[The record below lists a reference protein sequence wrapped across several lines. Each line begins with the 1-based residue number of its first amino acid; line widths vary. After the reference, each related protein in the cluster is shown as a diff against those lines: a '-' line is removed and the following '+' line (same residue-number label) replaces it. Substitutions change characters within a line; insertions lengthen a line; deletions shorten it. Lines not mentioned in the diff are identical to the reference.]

1 MYQGRFFLMAHTHWH
16 NEALHCSAILVAC
29 LLSVKSRSAPPRK
42 RPQDTP
48 RTSFPLSPLACH
60 SAFLSGDLATGF
72 NLSELFRPF
81 QTCDIC
87 SIQASTIPLSHSLL
101 VSTHILD
108 WPCHIFVP
116 LGISAPDLN
125 FDIFCIGKKSTF
137 FLLIFFENTKCC
149 WYVWYEG

>member
-1 MYQGRFFLMAHTHWH
+1 MR
-16 NEALHCSAILVAC
+16 HCIAPLYWSPVC
-29 LLSVKSRSAPPRK
+29 YLSNQDRPPRK

-60 SAFLSGDLATGF
+60 SAFLSSDLATGF

-108 WPCHIFVP
+108 RPCHIFVP

-125 FDIFCIGKKSTF
+125 FDIFCIGKKSRF
-137 FLLIFFENTKCC
+137 FLLIFLRIPNAVGIFGVQGYKRCKYFSVTPHLSII
-149 WYVWYEG
+149 

>member
-1 MYQGRFFLMAHTHWH
+1 MQTMHLTMSIAH
-16 NEALHCSAILVAC
+16 
-29 LLSVKSRSAPPRK
+29 PY
-42 RPQDTP
+42 P

-87 SIQASTIPLSHSLL
+87 SIQVSTIPLSHSLL

-108 WPCHIFVP
+108 QPCHIFVP
-116 LGISAPDLN
+116 LGISVPDFN
-125 FDIFCIGKKSTF
+125 FDIFHIGKKSRF
-137 FLLIFFENTKCC
+137 FLLIFLRIPNATGMFSMKGYRRY
-149 WYVWYEG
+149 WYFSVRRHLSFIWLVTTTGGVFFHQN

>member
-1 MYQGRFFLMAHTHWH
+1 MYQRRFFLMAHTHWH

-29 LLSVKSRSAPPRK
+29 LLSVKSRSPPPKTATRH
-42 RPQDTP
+42 P

-87 SIQASTIPLSHSLL
+87 SIQVSTIPLSHSLL

-108 WPCHIFVP
+108 RPCHIFVP

-125 FDIFCIGKKSTF
+125 FDVFCIVLF
-137 FLLIFFENTKCC
+137 FLIFLRIPKAAGMFGVKG
-149 WYVWYEG
+149 YKRY